1 MAYVITESCVDIQ
14 DKSCVEE
21 CPVDCIYEGP
31 RMMYINPEECV
42 ECGRCEPVCP
52 TISIFHEED
61 LPDDRADYRDI
72 NEAVFVDLGMPSP
85 GGARLLGPLATDH
98 PTVAALPIT
107 AAAPTAPV
115 TSSPAPVI
123 APATAPAQPDPAE
136 SEKTGPTLPPLAD
149 PAAGSRHEVD
159 VVVIGAGPVGLYAA
173 YYAGF
178 RGMSVAII
186 DSLPEPGGQ
195 CSALYPEKELFDI
208 AGFPAIKGQALVD
221 GLVAQAQKAHPLWLL
236 GERAEKL
243 ETSAT
248 GVEIATDRGTI
259 VSAKGLVIAGGIGNF
274 EPRVL
279 EPASRYLGNGL
290 RYFVPRL
297 SELAGRDVV
306 VVGGGD
312 SAVDWALSLEDI
324 AASVTLV
331 HRRDQFRAHEQ
342 SILALRG
349 SSVKVLTPYEV
360 GYVGGE
366 THIGSVTV
374 VNTADGSVR
383 ELAATEVVAA
393 LGFIAD
399 LGPLQNWGLELQQ
412 RRIMV
417 DRSMRTNLQ
426 RVFAV
431 GDIADFEGKIRI
443 IAVGFAEA
451 ATAIN
456 HIAPLVNPTWTFSP
470 GHSSDMVK

>member
-1 MAYVITESCVDIQ
+1 MLAPI
-14 DKSCVEE
+14 
-21 CPVDCIYEGP
+21 
-31 RMMYINPEECV
+31 
-42 ECGRCEPVCP
+42 
-52 TISIFHEED
+52 
-61 LPDDRADYRDI
+61 
-72 NEAVFVDLGMPSP
+72 AV
-85 GGARLLGPLATDH
+85 
-98 PTVAALPIT
+98 
-107 AAAPTAPV
+107 
-115 TSSPAPVI
+115 
-123 APATAPAQPDPAE
+123 PAQPIPADPDGH
-136 SEKTGPTLPPLAD
+136 TFLPPPTTTAVAD
-149 PAAGSRHEVD
+149 RHEVD

-178 RGMSVAII
+178 RGMSVAVI

-243 ETSAT
+243 EPSDT
-248 GVEIATDRGTI
+248 GIEISTDRGTI
-259 VSAKGLVIAGGIGNF
+259 ISAAGLVIAGGIGNF

-297 SELAGRDVV
+297 ADLADKDVV

-331 HRRDQFRAHEQ
+331 HRREQFRAHEQ

-349 SSVKVLTPYEV
+349 STVNVMTPYEV
-360 GYVGGE
+360 GSVGGNS
-366 THIGSVTV
+366 HVDSVTV
-374 VNTADGSVR
+374 VNTVDGSMQEV
-383 ELAATEVVAA
+383 AATEVVAA

-399 LGPLQNWGLELQQ
+399 LGPLQSWGLELQQ
-412 RRIMV
+412 RRIVV

-456 HIAPLVNPTWTFSP
+456 HIAPLVNSAWTFSP

>member
-1 MAYVITESCVDIQ
+1 MAYVITETCVDIQ

-72 NEAVFVDLGMPSP
+72 NEAVFVDLGMPAP

-107 AAAPTAPV
+107 ATAPRATV
-115 TSSPAPVI
+115 TSAPAPAV
-123 APATAPAQPDPAE
+123 AQPDPVEPE
-136 SEKTGPTLPPLAD
+136 SAVPVFPPLAD
-149 PAAGSRHEVD
+149 PAAGDRREVD

-221 GLVAQAQKAHPLWLL
+221 GLVAQAQNADPLWLL
-236 GERAEKL
+236 GERAERL
-243 ETSAT
+243 ETSDT

-279 EPASRYLGNGL
+279 EPASRYLGIGL

-331 HRRDQFRAHEQ
+331 HRREQFRAHEQ

-349 SSVKVLTPYEV
+349 STVKVLTPYEV
-360 GYVGGE
+360 GSVGGAD
-366 THIGSVTV
+366 HIGSVSV
-374 VNTADGSVR
+374 VNTADGSVH

-456 HIAPLVNPTWTFSP
+456 HIAPLVNSTWTFSP